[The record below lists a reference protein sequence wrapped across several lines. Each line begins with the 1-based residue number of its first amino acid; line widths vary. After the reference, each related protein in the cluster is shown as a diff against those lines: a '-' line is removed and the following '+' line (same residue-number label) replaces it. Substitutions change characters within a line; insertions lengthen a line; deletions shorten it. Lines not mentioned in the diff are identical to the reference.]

1 MNFYT
6 YTSSWIKGEL
16 FESKIIFAF
25 GIATIILGFLFSK
38 IGTTPNAK
46 ALFIPLLLIG
56 IIYGSI
62 GANMLYSNT
71 KRMKEMPLQFQ
82 QEKTTFIKNEKQRVE
97 GFQYQYKIS
106 KLVATICFI
115 FSLFI
120 FWYTKNSTWQGIAI
134 GVSYFGL
141 AGLVID
147 YFSEERASMYYQ
159 EILKLM

>member
-1 MNFYT
+1 MEFIQHT
-6 YTSSWIKGEL
+6 FSWIKGEL
-16 FESKIIFAF
+16 FESKMIIAF

-46 ALFIPLLLIG
+46 ALFTPLLLIG

-71 KRMKEMPLQFQ
+71 KRIKEMPLQFQ
-82 QEKTTFIKNEKQRVE
+82 QEKSTFIKNEKQRVE

-106 KLVATICFI
+106 KVVATICFI

-141 AGLVID
+141 AGLVVD

>member
-1 MNFYT
+1 MEFIQHT
-6 YTSSWIKGEL
+6 FSWIKGEL
-16 FESKIIFAF
+16 FESKMIIAF

-82 QEKTTFIKNEKQRVE
+82 QDKTAFIKNEKQRVE

-106 KLVATICFI
+106 KIVATICFI